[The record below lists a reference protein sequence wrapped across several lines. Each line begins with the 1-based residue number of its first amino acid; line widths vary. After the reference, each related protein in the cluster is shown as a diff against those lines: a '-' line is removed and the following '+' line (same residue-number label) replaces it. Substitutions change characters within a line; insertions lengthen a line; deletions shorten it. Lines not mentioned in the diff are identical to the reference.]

1 MKDRIKELRDKAA
14 LFREKAARTK
24 NERQRD
30 FLLEVA
36 HDSERTIARIMKSN
50 AASENHHQMRRTTA
64 KTVKRTVKKTGS
76 SRKKVE
82 RAVSRS
88 R

>member
-1 MKDRIKELRDKAA
+1 MNDRIKELRDKAT
-14 LFREKAARTK
+14 LFRGKAARTK
-24 NERQRD
+24 SERQRD
-30 FLLEVA
+30 FLLEIA

-50 AASENHHQMRRTTA
+50 AASEDHNQMKRTTA
-64 KTVKRTVKKTGS
+64 KAVKRTVNKVGS

-82 RAVSRS
+82 RAHSRS